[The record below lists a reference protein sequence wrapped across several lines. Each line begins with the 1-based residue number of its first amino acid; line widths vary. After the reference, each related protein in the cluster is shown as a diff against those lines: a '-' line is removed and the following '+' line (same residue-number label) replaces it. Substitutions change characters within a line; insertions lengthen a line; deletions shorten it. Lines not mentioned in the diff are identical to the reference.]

1 MIKEFSKAWAE
12 NEKRLEKKIGEV
24 LKKKTKEDLEKN
36 NFLEAWESPWGYE
49 DLLKLVINE
58 VINPYIS
65 GKLSTNGITTITTG
79 SYQGTYIYIIPTDSW
94 PMHPKNFVR
103 TYVSYGSCCECD
115 ALLAATGVKDYKNLC
130 LHLLQHM
137 EYMDY
142 AKQLEEGGK

>member
-12 NEKRLEKKIGEV
+12 NEKRLEKKIGE
-24 LKKKTKEDLEKN
+24 DLEEN
-36 NFLEAWESPWGYE
+36 EDVWCPWGYE

>member
-12 NEKRLEKKIGEV
+12 NEKRLEKKIGE
-24 LKKKTKEDLEKN
+24 DLEEN
-36 NFLEAWESPWGYE
+36 EDVWCPWCYG
-49 DLLKLVINE
+49 DLLELVINE

-65 GKLSTNGITTITTG
+65 GKLSTNSITTITTDG
-79 SYQGTYIYIIPTDSW
+79 YQGTYIYIIPTDSW